1 MFKNTRSASKA
12 VFAPR
17 LSLTF
22 ALALAGLFTLAP
34 SIASADTATL
44 PARFADLY
52 AAAQKEGQVAYY
64 NEGREDENA
73 ALAAFWKKTF
83 PKVRLLITAK
93 QTMALIPT
101 IETERASGRG
111 RADVVTITEP
121 YVTAQW
127 KAKGYYLPYKTRQ
140 FGKLKDFV
148 DADATQYVNGI
159 YLLMPAYN
167 TKAFPDKAALP
178 KSFADFQ
185 DPKWKGK
192 IVLADPKTAGSNVIY
207 FHSQLERKAI
217 DWPAIQKL
225 TPQEILWV
233 RGNAE
238 ATNLLAAGERVISP
252 MVSTQNVLN
261 AKLKGQPVDFFPNK
275 EGSIELRRT
284 TGIFADAP
292 SPNAARLLMEVVTDP
307 EVESLLAKAG
317 AYWPTHPE
325 AQLPPGLP
333 KLSSLNPVKVDIAD
347 DQEET
352 AAFVK
357 RFNAVFGR

>member
-1 MFKNTRSASKA
+1 MAAASAPKLVLSAIATLLTVSVMALLPLSASA
-12 VFAPR
+12 AAPAIE
-17 LSLTF
+17 TD
-22 ALALAGLFTLAP
+22 
-34 SIASADTATL
+34 IAT
-44 PARFADLY
+44 RFADLY

-64 NEGREDENA
+64 NEGREEENA

-101 IETERASGRG
+101 IETERATGRG

-121 YVTAQW
+121 YIASQW
-127 KAKGYYLPYKTRQ
+127 KAKGYYASYKTKQ
-140 FGKLKDFV
+140 FGKIKEFV
-148 DADATQYVNGI
+148 DADATRYVNGI

-167 TKAFPDKAALP
+167 TKAFPDKTVLP

-207 FHSQLERKAI
+207 FHSQLELKRI
-217 DWPAIQKL
+217 EWQAIQKL
-225 TPQEILWV
+225 APQDILFV

-238 ATNLLAAGERVISP
+238 ATNLLSAGERVISP
-252 MVSTQNVLN
+252 MVSTQNILN

-284 TGIFADAP
+284 TGIFANAP
-292 SPNAARLLMEVVTDP
+292 SPNAARLLLEVVGDP
-307 EVESLLAKAG
+307 EVQTLLANAG
-317 AYWPTHPE
+317 SYWPTNPD
-325 AQLPPGLP
+325 AKLPAGMP
-333 KLSSLNPVKVDIAD
+333 KLSSMNPVQVDIAD
-347 DQEET
+347 DETET

-357 RFNAVFGR
+357 KFNAVFGR

>member
-1 MFKNTRSASKA
+1 MRNLDKLRTAKALANVFVLSALTLTAVASSSASA
-12 VFAPR
+12 
-17 LSLTF
+17 
-22 ALALAGLFTLAP
+22 
-34 SIASADTATL
+34 ADVAE
-44 PARFADLY
+44 RFADLY

-64 NEGREDENA
+64 NEGREEENA
-73 ALAAFWKKTF
+73 ALAAFWKKNF

-101 IETERASGRG
+101 IETERATGHG

-121 YVTAQW
+121 YVSAQW
-127 KAKGYYLPYKTRQ
+127 KAKGYYASYKTRQ
-140 FGKLKDFV
+140 FAKLKPDFV
-148 DADATQYVNGI
+148 DNDATQYVNGI

-167 TKAFPDKAALP
+167 TKAFPDKSALP
-178 KSFADFQ
+178 KSFADFA

-207 FHSQLERKAI
+207 FHSQLEIKHI

-225 TPQEILWV
+225 APQDVLWV

-238 ATNLLAAGERVISP
+238 ATNLLSAGERVISP
-252 MVSTQNVLN
+252 MISTQNVLN

-284 TGIFADAP
+284 TGIFANAP
-292 SPNAARLLMEVVTDP
+292 SPNAARLLLEVVSDP
-307 EVESLLAKAG
+307 EVESLLANAG
-317 AYWPTHPE
+317 SYWPTHPD
-325 AQLPPGLP
+325 AKLPQGLP
-333 KLSSLNPVKVDIAD
+333 KLSSLNPIKVDIAD
-347 DQEET
+347 DDTET

-357 RFNAVFGR
+357 RFNATFGR